1 MTLEELVREFAEN
14 VAAQTDAIFKVGA
27 DPEDKH
33 GDRYIAAFE
42 ELRARG
48 NKGREALS
56 VLLKHPRVD
65 VRTTAAAF
73 LLRYRPAEARAVLEE
88 VAQGEGLVAFGAQQ
102 TLKGWE
108 EGTWALDPD

>member
-14 VAAQTDAIFKVGA
+14 VAAQTDAIFQVGA

-42 ELRARG
+42 ELRACG

-65 VRTTAAAF
+65 VRTTATAF
-73 LLRYRPAEARAVLEE
+73 LLR
-88 VAQGEGLVAFGAQQ
+88 
-102 TLKGWE
+102 
-108 EGTWALDPD
+108 